1 VAWGAPYNAPMQ
13 SPLQSAPGPTSGPGD
28 TFRGRPL
35 WLWMMLPLVV
45 SAATRGLWAPDEPRY
60 AQVAHEVLS
69 EPGLLVMRL
78 CGEVYPDK
86 PPLLFWLGALFG
98 SLTGWSVFGLRLIS
112 LLATAGTALLVQ
124 RIAGRHF
131 GPREAR
137 LAPALWIGTA
147 MVTELGGRL
156 QIDPLLTLLTTLALE
171 RLDPIHARRAGDER
185 SAARRRV
192 RVAGLAMGLGMLAKG
207 PIAVAVPMMVW
218 AAWQLRARFTQAER
232 PRITL
237 DPLAIGLAVLPIGL
251 WVLGAILREPTLAG
265 PLLFEQ
271 HAGRLDSGPGQDHW
285 GPWYEHVLTLP
296 LLMAPWTIVLFV
308 ALEASWRALGR
319 RAQSKDP
326 RAHDGFAQAFLW
338 FAVLFVFFSAIGP
351 KRNLYLL
358 PAYPA
363 AALLVAHLWGRWEAR
378 PRAPWPAATAPA
390 FLVLLGLGISAAGLL
405 SGALARRDPDLAADL
420 ATLGTVGEG
429 LTWRLPLGALP
440 LVLLGAAGLVAL
452 ARGRTPAA
460 IRATLLG
467 WSLGAAALFA
477 LVFPGLDEVKSAES
491 LAGRLESLH
500 AEVIGDPDALVPC
513 LGIKPEGLR
522 FYSTLRTVSGAPP
535 GIDELHLSVSLGLPE
550 PGKGAIW
557 QAVLL
562 LAWQDVLGPDT
573 FAVMARRDWEQV
585 DAEVRGAFTVL
596 AEDRLGSRELVVLVP
611 AG

>member
-1 VAWGAPYNAPMQ
+1 MQ

-35 WLWMMLPLVV
+35 WLWMMLPLVI

-171 RLDPIHARRAGDER
+171 RLDPFHARQEPQDRA
-185 SAARRRV
+185 AARKRV
-192 RVAGLAMGLGMLAKG
+192 RIAGLAMGLGMLAKG

-237 DPLAIGLAVLPIGL
+237 DPLAVALTVLPISMWAL
-251 WVLGAILREPTLAG
+251 AAILREPALADQ
-265 PLLFEQ
+265 LLFEQ
-271 HAGRLDSGPGQDHW
+271 HAGRLDSGPGENHW

-363 AALLVAHLWGRWEAR
+363 AALLIAHVWVRWEAR

-390 FLVLLGLGISAAGLL
+390 FLVVLGAGLSAAGLL
-405 SGALARRDPDLAADL
+405 SGWLVDRDPKLAADL

-429 LTWRLPLGALP
+429 LAWRLPLGALP
-440 LVLLGAAGLVAL
+440 LVVLGAAGLTAL
-452 ARGRTPAA
+452 AYGRTAAA

-467 WSLGAAALFA
+467 WALGAAALFT
-477 LVFPGLDEVKSAES
+477 LTFPGLDQVKSAED
-491 LAGRLESLH
+491 LAARLEGLH
-500 AEVIGDPDALVPC
+500 AEVVGDATALVPC

-522 FYSTLRTVSGAPP
+522 FYSTLRTVSGLPP
-535 GIDELHLSVSLGLPE
+535 GMEELSLGRDLGYPE
-550 PGKGAIW
+550 LGQGGVW
-557 QAVLL
+557 QAALL
-562 LAWQDVLGPDT
+562 LAWEDVLGPDT
-573 FAVMARRDWEQV
+573 FAVMALRDW
-585 DAEVRGAFTVL
+585 DRIGADVRAGFSVI